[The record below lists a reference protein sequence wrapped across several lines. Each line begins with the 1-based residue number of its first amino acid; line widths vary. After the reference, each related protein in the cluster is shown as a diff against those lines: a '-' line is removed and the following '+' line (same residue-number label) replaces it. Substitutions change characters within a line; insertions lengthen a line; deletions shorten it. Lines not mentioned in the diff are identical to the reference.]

1 MLQIGGPLARLDRR
15 HGQDLAAPYH
25 GLRSPSR
32 VCVRVGVRQNR
43 RVTWVPEVWS
53 DLIGEQ
59 REKLELGNEAMAA
72 LRRRGHGAS

>member
-1 MLQIGGPLARLDRR
+1 
-15 HGQDLAAPYH
+15 
-25 GLRSPSR
+25 
-32 VCVRVGVRQNR
+32 VGVRQNR